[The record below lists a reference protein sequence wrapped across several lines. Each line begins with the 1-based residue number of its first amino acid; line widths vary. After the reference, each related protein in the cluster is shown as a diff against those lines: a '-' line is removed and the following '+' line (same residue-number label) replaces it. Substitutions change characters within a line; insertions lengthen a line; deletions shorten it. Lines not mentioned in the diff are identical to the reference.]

1 MGTKSKNKAV
11 VLCTGGDGCTVC
23 GFGCLGDGKCAEVCR
38 FDAISINTFNVAE
51 VDREKCRGCGLC
63 VKACPQNIIDLV
75 PAEDSYS
82 PRCSNHDKG
91 AEAKK
96 ICSSSCIACRICEKA
111 CPSGAIAVTDN
122 CAVINHVGGFFI
134 SKFVFCYPGSVNFIY
149 CDIISFRFF
158 RNN

>member
-122 CAVINHVGGFFI
+122 CAVINHEKCI
-134 SKFVFCYPGSVNFIY
+134 SCGMCATVCPRGV
-149 CDIISFRFF
+149 IIDADGIMTAAKQMR
-158 RNN
+158 